1 MLRRIAHA
9 DCRKAGRARSTR
21 PGDGK
26 VTLGDVLRRNWFE
39 LWYQPKIDLRPKR
52 LVGAEGLVRARRPDG
67 SLIAP
72 ALFLPGANED
82 DMLALT
88 ERVILTALRDFEDCA
103 EHGASVK
110 LSVNVPVSAFVKLPI
125 AQMLREERPARR
137 PGPGSFSKSPRT
149 RRCND
154 LKIANEVADELRA
167 LNCSL
172 ALDDFG
178 AGYSS
183 LARLRQLP
191 FSELKIDRSYVTDCH
206 LDHVNAGLCE
216 TIVELA
222 KRFELKTV
230 AEGIET
236 MHESHKL
243 QGIGCDIGQ
252 GYLFAKPM
260 PKAAVRRRARPAH
273 GRRPEAGRKAA
284 SAPANCCVACSPRR
298 NARFSFVMPGLSRP
312 SASFIPSCRGSGCP
326 QHVRNDGRKRMPAY
340 WVARSKI
347 NDPVEYKK
355 YTDRV
360 PAIIAKYG
368 GKVLGARRPLPDH
381 GRAAQISALRGD
393 RISDFRAGRRL
404 LHPEGIR
411 RGGRLPP
418 RQRRRRGRDHHGRW
432 RRRDEIS
439 GEVE

>member
-1 MLRRIAHA
+1 VFEGLRTVFASKPA
-9 DCRKAGRARSTR
+9 VPEPEAG

-39 LWYQPKIDLRPKR
+39 LWYQPKIDLRSKR

-67 SLIAP
+67 RVISP
-72 ALFLPGANED
+72 AMFLPGAKEA

-88 ERVILTALRDFEDCA
+88 ERVIVTALRDFEDCA
-103 EHGASVK
+103 ALGASVK

-125 AQMLREERPARR
+125 AQILREQRPSAPTW
-137 PGPGSFSKSPRT
+137 PGLILEVTEDEAMK
-149 RRCND
+149 D
-154 LKIANEVADELRA
+154 LKIANDVADQLRA
-167 LNCSL
+167 LSCTL

-191 FSELKIDRSYVTDCH
+191 FSELKIDRSYVTNCH
-206 LDHVNAGLCE
+206 VDRVNAGLCE

-260 PKAAVRRRARPAH
+260 PKADFLGAL
-273 GRRPEAGRKAA
+273 GRRMVGGPPPAA
-284 SAPANCCVACSPRR
+284 LPRSAPA
-298 NARFSFVMPGLSRP
+298 GL
-312 SASFIPSCRGSGCP
+312 
-326 QHVRNDGRKRMPAY
+326 
-340 WVARSKI
+340 
-347 NDPVEYKK
+347 
-355 YTDRV
+355 
-360 PAIIAKYG
+360 
-368 GKVLGARRPLPDH
+368 
-381 GRAAQISALRGD
+381 LRGL
-393 RISDFRAGRRL
+393 FANM
-404 LHPEGIR
+404 
-411 RGGRLPP
+411 
-418 RQRRRRGRDHHGRW
+418 
-432 RRRDEIS
+432 
-439 GEVE
+439 